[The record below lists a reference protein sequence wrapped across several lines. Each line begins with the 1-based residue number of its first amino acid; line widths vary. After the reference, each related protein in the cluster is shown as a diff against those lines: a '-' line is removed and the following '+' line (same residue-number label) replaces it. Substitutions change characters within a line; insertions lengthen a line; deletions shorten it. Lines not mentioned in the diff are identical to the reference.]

1 MKLSTRGRY
10 AVMAMADIAQQAA
23 LSAPNGQM
31 APMKLADIGLRQ
43 EISLNYLE
51 QIFGDLR
58 RAELV
63 TSHRGAHGGYTLAA
77 APERIRIGDVIQ
89 AVDEP
94 VEVTRCGSSSGCLAK
109 QARCLTHDL
118 WAQLGQ
124 TIYQFL
130 NSISLADVVSGKDLS
145 MLPYGLAQTSLVQLA
160 QGEGLETSGEA
171 GE

>member
-1 MKLSTRGRY
+1 MKISTRSRY

-23 LSAPNGQM
+23 LSASDGQM
-31 APMKLADIGLRQ
+31 APQMAPQMPPMKLADIGLRQ
-43 EISLNYLE
+43 EISLAYLE

-58 RAELV
+58 RANLV
-63 TSHRGAHGGYTLAA
+63 TSHRGAHGGYSLAA
-77 APERIRIGDVIQ
+77 APESIRIGDVIQ

-145 MLPYGLAQTSLVQLA
+145 TLPHLAQPTFLVQL
-160 QGEGLETSGEA
+160 LGEA

>member
-1 MKLSTRGRY
+1 
-10 AVMAMADIAQQAA
+10 
-23 LSAPNGQM
+23 
-31 APMKLADIGLRQ
+31 MKLADIGLRQ
-43 EISLNYLE
+43 EISLAYLE

-58 RAELV
+58 RANLV

-77 APERIRIGDVIQ
+77 APESIRIGDVIQ

-145 MLPYGLAQTSLVQLA
+145 TLPHLAQPTSLVQL
-160 QGEGLETSGEA
+160 LGEA

>member
-1 MKLSTRGRY
+1 MKISTRGRY

-23 LSAPNGQM
+23 QGHEKPV
-31 APMKLADIGLRQ
+31 KLADIGLRQ

-58 RAELV
+58 RAGLV
-63 TSHRGAHGGYTLAA
+63 TSHRGAHGGYSLAD
-77 APERIRIGDVIQ
+77 APTAIRIGDVIQ

-94 VEVTRCGSSSGCLAK
+94 VDVTRCGGATGCLSK

-118 WAQLGQ
+118 WAGLGE
-124 TIYQFL
+124 TIYGFL
-130 NSISLADVVSGKDLS
+130 NAISLADVIDGKPLPSLLPTNEPGDL
-145 MLPYGLAQTSLVQLA
+145 LNLVQ
-160 QGEGLETSGEA
+160 EA